1 MSTPGL
7 LAVLA
12 LESALESEGYKR
24 KTMLHFVLKSYLDKA
39 NRTELER
46 IRDLIIHI
54 NTVRILFECWEKKNW
69 ANCFYYYYCYRHNPS
84 RKLWHVMLILP
95 CFQRSKKIWWPNKQR
110 KRLFFFFENSARL
123 VSCKKTKIPFWFFIR
138 ADNHYSII
146 TWSVQERPSCFW
158 LVNEWQRIS

>member
-1 MSTPGL
+1 MAAVTLDVLNEVCSMHSDLKPYETMTTPIQIAGMLAYWTDPRKLAQLHIENLYDEIDMSTPGL

-54 NTVRILFECWEKKNW
+54 NTTQPIKE
-69 ANCFYYYYCYRHNPS
+69 
-84 RKLWHVMLILP
+84 VMTRNAYSTLL
-95 CFQRSKKIWWPNKQR
+95 SKIE
-110 KRLFFFFENSARL
+110 ENL
-123 VSCKKTKIPFWFFIR
+123 MT
-138 ADNHYSII
+138 
-146 TWSVQERPSCFW
+146 E
-158 LVNEWQRIS
+158 